1 MFVRSK
7 ERLFKKFNILQNEF
21 KNKQKI
27 KNGKLTTHT
36 KNAVLNL
43 CNTKIPNNQND
54 LLNLG
59 PNFVPSLKHISY
71 MDIIATTESFA
82 LKLEYNSKIENAQ
95 DLRKNVL
102 KELKMGKKISQNL
115 TREQRKALKDIKE
128 HKLVD
133 IYPFVKGN
141 GFVRIEHEKALE
153 RIRDQIGQTKGLSED
168 PTSSY
173 AIKIKTYLSQLNK
186 KQRFSKTEYDS
197 IYPSDP
203 IPPRM
208 YGLIKAHKPEK
219 AYPMRIV
226 VSTIGTP
233 IYVISN
239 YLVKT
244 IQPILNKNKTCLK
257 TSFDF
262 INKANSWNVDE
273 NEVQVSFVVINL
285 YPSTPLNEASL
296 ILIDHLNKDDSY
308 RCSTKLTISETKTLI
323 ELCLHRCYFL
333 WNKEIHELKNS
344 GPIGLSFMVVLTESF
359 LQHHEENAFKIAKTL
374 NPPLD
379 LKSYLRY
386 VDDSHARSK
395 KQRNLK

>member
-1 MFVRSK
+1 MKQKTFRKILNLDEKDYEKVEQVTEKAREIMFIRSK

-43 CNTKIPNNQND
+43 CSTKIPNNQND

-59 PNFVPSLKHISY
+59 PNFVPSLKHIPY

-82 LKLEYNSKIENAQ
+82 LKLEYNNIIENAQ
-95 DLRKNVL
+95 DLKKNVL
-102 KELKMGKKISQNL
+102 KELKM
-115 TREQRKALKDIKE
+115 
-128 HKLVD
+128 
-133 IYPFVKGN
+133 
-141 GFVRIEHEKALE
+141 
-153 RIRDQIGQTKGLSED
+153 
-168 PTSSY
+168 
-173 AIKIKTYLSQLNK
+173 
-186 KQRFSKTEYDS
+186 EYDS

-226 VSTIGTP
+226 VSTISTP
-233 IYVISN
+233 NYGISN
-239 YLVKT
+239 YLVKA
-244 IQPILNKNKTCLK
+244 IKPILNKTRLTN
-257 TSFDF
+257 SFDF
-262 INKANSWNVDE
+262 VSKANSWNVDE
-273 NEVQVSFVVINL
+273 NEVQVSFDVINL
-285 YPSTPLNEASL
+285 YPSIPLKEATL
-296 ILIDHLNKDDSY
+296 ILIDQLNKGDYY

-333 WNKEIHELKNS
+333 WNNEIHELENS
-344 GPIGLSFMVVLTESF
+344 VPIGLSFMVVLTESF
-359 LQHHEENAFKIAKTL
+359 LQHHEENAFKIAMTL
-374 NPPLD
+374 NLPLD

-386 VDDSHARSK
+386 DDDSHTRFS
-395 KQRNLK
+395 NI

>member
-1 MFVRSK
+1 MFIRSK

-43 CNTKIPNNQND
+43 CNTEIPNNQND

-59 PNFVPSLKHISY
+59 PNFVPSLKHIPY
-71 MDIIATTESFA
+71 MDTIATTESFT
-82 LKLEYNSKIENAQ
+82 LKLEYNNKIENAQ
-95 DLRKNVL
+95 GLRKNVL

-115 TREQRKALKDIKE
+115 TREQRKALKEIKE
-128 HKLVD
+128 NKLVD
-133 IYPFVKGN
+133 IYPFDKGN

-153 RIRDQIGQTKGLSED
+153 KIRDQIGQTKVLSED
-168 PTSSY
+168 PTS
-173 AIKIKTYLSQLNK
+173 K
-186 KQRFSKTEYDS
+186 YDS

-203 IPPRM
+203 IPLRM

-219 AYPMRIV
+219 AYP
-226 VSTIGTP
+226 
-233 IYVISN
+233 YE
-239 YLVKT
+239 
-244 IQPILNKNKTCLK
+244 
-257 TSFDF
+257 
-262 INKANSWNVDE
+262 NSYE
-273 NEVQVSFVVINL
+273 NEVQVSFDVINL
-285 YPSTPLNEASL
+285 YPSIPLKEATL
-296 ILIDHLNKDDSY
+296 ILIDQLNKDDSY

-333 WNKEIHELKNS
+333 WNNEIHELENS
-344 GPIGLSFMVVLTESF
+344 GPIGLSFMVVLAESF
-359 LQHHEENAFKIAKTL
+359 LQHHKENAFKIAKKL

-386 VDDSHARSK
+386 VDDSHARFSNIQEAEK
-395 KQRNLK
+395 FKIILNKQHPAIQYTIETENHNKTLNFLDINNK